1 MAIKRGKS
9 DFIWCHLS
17 QSRKAL
23 GKCPECQK
31 FPCRDLSK
39 SDLAHFENDD
49 SFILSIIKIEKRKV
63 AMIFLLDTNNTLTK
77 FSGKIESL
85 NAEQE
90 QATEKIFDVAFYY
103 EQKMTWIAESKARE
117 ESSGTETES
126 KIDCI
131 VENKD
136 GTILRCELDP
146 SIPIPEAAKI
156 YPIKTILVKYWK
168 PIKIKIE
175 ESNQEKTPKR
185 KKSEN

>member
-1 MAIKRGKS
+1 
-9 DFIWCHLS
+9 
-17 QSRKAL
+17 
-23 GKCPECQK
+23 
-31 FPCRDLSK
+31 
-39 SDLAHFENDD
+39 
-49 SFILSIIKIEKRKV
+49 
-63 AMIFLLDTNNTLTK
+63 MIFLLDTNNTLTK

-85 NAEQE
+85 NVEQE

-103 EQKMTWIAESKARE
+103 EQKMTWIAESKVRE
-117 ESSGTETES
+117 ESSGTEAES

-136 GTILRCELDP
+136 GTILRRDIDP
-146 SIPIPEAAKI
+146 SIPAPEAAKI

-185 KKSEN
+185 KKSES

>member
-1 MAIKRGKS
+1 
-9 DFIWCHLS
+9 
-17 QSRKAL
+17 
-23 GKCPECQK
+23 
-31 FPCRDLSK
+31 
-39 SDLAHFENDD
+39 
-49 SFILSIIKIEKRKV
+49 
-63 AMIFLLDTNNTLTK
+63 MIFLLDTHNTLTK

-85 NAEQE
+85 NVEQE

-136 GTILRCELDP
+136 GTILRRDLDP
-146 SIPIPEAAKI
+146 SIPVPEVAKI

-175 ESNQEKTPKR
+175 ESNQEKPLKK
-185 KKSEN
+185 KKSES